1 MLLLLLTELV
11 DVVTLRENGPSW
23 QVVRILLVA
32 IATRQE
38 DCNNLHNKGV
48 RIVSKG
54 GRFCRIRKKQT
65 LDYNDI

>member
-38 DCNNLHNKGV
+38 DCNNLGEAEEQ
-48 RIVSKG
+48 SDSTG
-54 GRFCRIRKKQT
+54 
-65 LDYNDI
+65 